1 MGSFAG
7 EEKLTCETNFFFFIF
22 QEKGKKIMCESEKK
36 TLRKT
41 FLYFS
46 VRKTSEKNEEEKKQQ
61 I

>member
-1 MGSFAG
+1 
-7 EEKLTCETNFFFFIF
+7 
-22 QEKGKKIMCESEKK
+22 MCESEKK